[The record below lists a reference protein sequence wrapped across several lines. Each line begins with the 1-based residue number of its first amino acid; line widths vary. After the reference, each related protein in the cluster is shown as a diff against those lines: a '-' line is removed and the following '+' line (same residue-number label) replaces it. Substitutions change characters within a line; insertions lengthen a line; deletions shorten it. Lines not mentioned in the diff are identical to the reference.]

1 MDESH
6 RLYSDA
12 THEVGQLQLYLDTIE
27 VALFASER
35 ETIAV
40 WVVAADA

>member
-6 RLYSDA
+6 RLYSD
-12 THEVGQLQLYLDTIE
+12 TTREVGQLQLYLDTIE

-35 ETIAV
+35 ETTTM
-40 WVVAADA
+40 WVAAADA

>member
-6 RLYSDA
+6 RLYSD
-12 THEVGQLQLYLDTIE
+12 TTREVGQLQLYLDTIE

-35 ETIAV
+35 ETAAAQ
-40 WVVAADA
+40 VAAIDA

>member
-1 MDESH
+1 MDKSH

-12 THEVGQLQLYLDTIE
+12 TRKVGQLQLCLNTIE

-35 ETIAV
+35 ETAAAQ
-40 WVVAADA
+40 VAAIDA